1 MKLNN
6 KVVVITGAGNGMGR
20 EMTLAA
26 ILRGAKVYGI
36 DLNAATL
43 AETAALVGDASKFAF
58 EVLDIT
64 DRAKIAKLADRV
76 SKALGPVDV
85 LINNAGIIQPFVF
98 VNELDLEHADR
109 VMNVNFN
116 GPLNLIKELLP
127 SLLKRPRVQIANV
140 SSMGGYGPVPG
151 QTVYGASKAALKL
164 LTEGLRSELT
174 NSSVTV
180 TAIYPGAIGTNIAGN
195 SGIDMRLP
203 EGAEA
208 PKMKMT
214 PSPVAAQKMIDG
226 IEADK
231 ARVFVGFDAWIM
243 DKLVRLLPER
253 APRII
258 YDQMKSILPK

>member
-1 MKLNN
+1 
-6 KVVVITGAGNGMGR
+6 
-20 EMTLAA
+20 
-26 ILRGAKVYGI
+26 
-36 DLNAATL
+36 
-43 AETAALVGDASKFAF
+43 
-58 EVLDIT
+58 
-64 DRAKIAKLADRV
+64 
-76 SKALGPVDV
+76 
-85 LINNAGIIQPFVF
+85 
-98 VNELDLEHADR
+98 
-109 VMNVNFN
+109 
-116 GPLNLIKELLP
+116 
-127 SLLKRPRVQIANV
+127 
-140 SSMGGYGPVPG
+140 
-151 QTVYGASKAALKL
+151 
-164 LTEGLRSELT
+164 
-174 NSSVTV
+174 V

-243 DKLVRLLPER
+243 DKLVRLMPER